1 AGPSYFYTDPAAG
14 LNDSY
19 QNTTDIPTGKYVI
32 EGINGNEQL
41 ASAPD
46 TTAPTAPGSLTATAT
61 SSTEIDLS
69 WTASTDNYAVGSYQI
84 FRSGTEVGT
93 TTTTSYRDTGLASST
108 AYSYVVKAIDVAG
121 NLTSASNTANATT
134 TGASYSGPGD
144 LVSGALAWW
153 GLRGYSSSYHGKAIN
168 IIRASDSSSTDID
181 ILASG
186 ALDVATASTFCAS
199 TTCVVDELYD
209 QTGDGF
215 NLLQSDGR
223 FQPSL
228 AFNCIGSLPCLSFAP
243 TGGSG
248 GNPQFITS
256 VATTSQ
262 SKPITYSVVAERT
275 GDVTSVGPILFDQ
288 NGAGWLQ
295 FNNVANQ
302 LCAYGGGS
310 CLTAVNGT

>member
-1 AGPSYFYTDPAAG
+1 
-14 LNDSY
+14 
-19 QNTTDIPTGKYVI
+19 
-32 EGINGNEQL
+32 
-41 ASAPD
+41 
-46 TTAPTAPGSLTATAT
+46 
-61 SSTEIDLS
+61 
-69 WTASTDNYAVGSYQI
+69 
-84 FRSGTEVGT
+84 
-93 TTTTSYRDTGLASST
+93 
-108 AYSYVVKAIDVAG
+108 
-121 NLTSASNTANATT
+121 
-134 TGASYSGPGD
+134 
-144 LVSGALAWW
+144 
-153 GLRGYSSSYHGKAIN
+153 
-168 IIRASDSSSTDID
+168 
-181 ILASG
+181 ASG

-223 FQPSL
+223 FQPAL

-310 CLTAVNGT
+310 CLTATATDTAMHAIQVVFSTSTASSVTVDGALTTGNPGTQALSNTTFEIGSGNGNNLDGYITEAGVWPIGF